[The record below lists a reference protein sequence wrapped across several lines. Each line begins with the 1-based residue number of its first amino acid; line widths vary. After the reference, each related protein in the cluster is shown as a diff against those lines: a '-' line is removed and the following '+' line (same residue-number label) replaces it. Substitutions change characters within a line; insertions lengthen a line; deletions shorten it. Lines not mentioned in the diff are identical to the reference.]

1 MSFSAS
7 KDLSNQELRRLVEQ
21 LIGEVARLGE
31 RVAELE
37 KENRALKDE
46 VARKPGPV
54 GICSRFTFL
63 SGCDSYRVC
72 LFPPAKICLTKSFD
86 VLSNS

>member
-46 VARKPGPV
+46 VARLKGHKGRPKLKP
-54 GICSRFTFL
+54 
-63 SGCDSYRVC
+63 SGMEKKYG
-72 LFPPAKICLTKSFD
+72 PAKTQAER
-86 VLSNS
+86 